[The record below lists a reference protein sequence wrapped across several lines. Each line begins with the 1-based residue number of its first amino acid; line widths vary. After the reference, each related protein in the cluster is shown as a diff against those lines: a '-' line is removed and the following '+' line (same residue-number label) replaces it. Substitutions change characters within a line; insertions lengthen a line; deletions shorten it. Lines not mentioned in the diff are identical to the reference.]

1 MIGNFLQ
8 TGNTVTAITDSI
20 LSLSANEKSITIA
33 TLFKPP
39 NKIEII
45 QKLADKRV
53 QKSQPDKIPIDLEE
67 AHDQLIRRI

>member
-20 LSLSANEKSITIA
+20 LSLSANEKSMA
-33 TLFKPP
+33 SVLFKPP
-39 NKIEII
+39 NNIEII

-53 QKSQPDKIPIDLEE
+53 QKRPTDQMPTDLEE
-67 AHDQLIRRI
+67 AHDQLIKRI

>member
-20 LSLSANEKSITIA
+20 LSLSANEKSNASAI
-33 TLFKPP
+33 LFKPP
-39 NKIEII
+39 NNIEII

-53 QKSQPDKIPIDLEE
+53 QKSPTDKIPIDLEE